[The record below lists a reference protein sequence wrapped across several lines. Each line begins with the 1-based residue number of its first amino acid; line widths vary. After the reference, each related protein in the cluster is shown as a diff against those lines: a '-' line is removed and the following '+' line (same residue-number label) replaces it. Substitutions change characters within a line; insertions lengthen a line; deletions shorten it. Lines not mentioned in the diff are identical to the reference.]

1 MKEKNYTPDRAER
14 VAKDFH
20 SFCWKVIRCSVLNQL
35 RGYVRHC
42 MNFETVSLEETGES
56 VTAVYDDI
64 PEEKAKIPA
73 GGTIV
78 VIENE
83 LLADALLE
91 MQDKKR
97 EIILLSTA
105 LGYSLSEIAGLLDLK
120 YSTVKIYKSSA
131 MKELRRKVG
140 MNEQKK

>member
-1 MKEKNYTPDRAER
+1 M
-14 VAKDFH
+14 
-20 SFCWKVIRCSVLNQL
+20 
-35 RGYVRHC
+35 
-42 MNFETVSLEETGES
+42 
-56 VTAVYDDI
+56 
-64 PEEKAKIPA
+64 
-73 GGTIV
+73 
-78 VIENE
+78 IENE

-105 LGYSLSEIAGLLDLK
+105 LGYSLSEIARLLDLK

-131 MKELRRKVG
+131 MKEVRRKVG

>member
-1 MKEKNYTPDRAER
+1 MKEKNYTPDRA
-14 VAKDFH
+14 AKDFH

-91 MQDKKR
+91 MQDKRGKLFYLAQR
-97 EIILLSTA
+97 
-105 LGYSLSEIAGLLDLK
+105 LDIP
-120 YSTVKIYKSSA
+120 Y
-131 MKELRRKVG
+131 RR
-140 MNEQKK
+140 